1 MNVRCYCLLQIL
13 ALDLGNP
20 YFFLRSAITPPED
33 VAITNGIL
41 FLESLSAV
49 VVNNFDT
56 SLNVEGKDVKI
67 DLDCEITPLGYHLA
81 ALPINPRIGKLILY
95 GVLLHCIDPILTI
108 AGTESV
114 KSVFTSPF
122 GAKELADEAKLRFLE
137 GNSDLLTSA
146 NAYSTWKTE
155 YASGGGGGG
164 GGHGRGRFGGGGG
177 ADGGGN
183 DRASEGEFCRS
194 NFLSMNSLRLVDQMR
209 QQFLSLLKDIGF
221 MPASVTLSNIA
232 HCAQNSYG
240 RHTGLLK
247 CAISA
252 GLSPNILL
260 AGDLN
265 GRNAGKKLAE
275 ISLQSRSQ
283 GTMKVHPSSV
293 MSEAKCLDSPY
304 IVYLEAM
311 RTSQVY
317 VRDVTTIPAL
327 VLAMFSG
334 RSKVNPYNGAVVV
347 DGWLRFRTPNL
358 RTAQC
363 IARIRDSMEDA
374 FMQKVLEPASET
386 SAKWIGVL
394 KCIEGTVSSN

>member
-1 MNVRCYCLLQIL
+1 VVDTCVPYVDAHRLFFVVAQIL

-20 YFFLRSAITPPED
+20 YHFLRSAISPPDD
-33 VAITNGIL
+33 VAITNGVL

-56 SLNVEGKDVKI
+56 SLNVEGKDISI

-114 KSVFTSPF
+114 KSVFTAPF

-137 GNSDLLTSA
+137 GNSDLLTSS
-146 NAYSTWKTE
+146 NAFSTWKTT
-155 YASGGGGGG
+155 YDGG
-164 GGHGRGRFGGGGG
+164 RKGG
-177 ADGGGN
+177 AGRDGP
-183 DRASEGEFCRS
+183 SEGDFCRA
-194 NFLSMNSLRLVDQMR
+194 NFLSFNSLRLVDQMR
-209 QQFLSLLKDIGF
+209 QQFLGLLKDIGF
-221 MPASVTLSNIA
+221 MPADVTLANIA
-232 HCAQNSYG
+232 QCPQNSYG
-240 RHTGLLK
+240 RHIGLLK
-247 CAISA
+247 CAICA

-260 AGDLN
+260 ASDLN
-265 GRNAGKKLAE
+265 GKNAGKKLAE
-275 ISLQSRSQ
+275 IALQSRSQ

-317 VRDVTTIPAL
+317 VRDVTTIPGL
-327 VLAMFSG
+327 VLTMFSG

-358 RTAQC
+358 RTASC
-363 IARIRDSMEDA
+363 IARIRDGMEDA

-386 SAKWIGVL
+386 SAKWMTVL
-394 KCIEGTVSSN
+394 RCIERIVSAT

>member
-1 MNVRCYCLLQIL
+1 
-13 ALDLGNP
+13 
-20 YFFLRSAITPPED
+20 
-33 VAITNGIL
+33 VAITNGVL

-56 SLNVEGKDVKI
+56 SLNVQGKDITI

-108 AGTESV
+108 ASTESV
-114 KSVFTSPF
+114 KSVFNSPF
-122 GAKELADEAKLRFLE
+122 GAKELADEAKLKFLE

-146 NAYSTWKTE
+146 NAFAVWKSQ
-155 YASGGGGGG
+155 YDSSGGHGKRGGGGSG
-164 GGHGRGRFGGGGG
+164 
-177 ADGGGN
+177 DKP
-183 DRASEGEFCRS
+183 SEGEFCRT

-221 MPASVTLSNIA
+221 MPQNVTLANIA
-232 HCAQNSYG
+232 TCPQNAYG
-240 RHTGLLK
+240 SHTGLIK
-247 CAISA
+247 SAICA

-260 AGDLN
+260 APDLSGKN
-265 GRNAGKKLAE
+265 SGKKLAE

-293 MSEAKCLDSPY
+293 MSEARYLDSGY

-317 VRDVTTIPAL
+317 VRDVTTIPSL
-327 VLAMFSG
+327 VLVMFSG

-347 DGWLRFRTPNL
+347 DGWLRFRTPDL
-358 RTAQC
+358 RISKC
-363 IARIRDSMEDA
+363 IARVRDSMDDA
-374 FMQKVLEPASET
+374 FMQKVLDPASDAT
-386 SAKWIGVL
+386 AQWLGVL
-394 KCIEGTVSSN
+394 KCLERGVSST